1 MLKRI
6 DLCIRDTNISKVQKM
21 AKLLNIDVIGCP
33 YQGQTANDIIY
44 RVEQKPPTTTHYR
57 YLVVANNFER
67 LGPSSFQHNVVVV
80 KDFEKIKSF
89 IMKRKYKSTI
99 ALEVLLSDIRYQEG
113 FKVGKWFRDITDLY
127 IFSKRSDCQFIISS
141 GATSVW
147 EMTSA
152 QCFESIMRFC
162 KISPRTYWEEL
173 ETWLRLQDK
182 PRLSDA

>member
-1 MLKRI
+1 
-6 DLCIRDTNISKVQKM
+6 M
-21 AKLLNIDVIGCP
+21 AKFLNIDVIGCP
-33 YQGQTANDIIY
+33 YRGQTANGIIY
-44 RVEQKPPTTTHYR
+44 RIEQRPSTITDFR

-67 LGPSSFQHNVVVV
+67 LGSSSFQPNLIVV

-89 IMKRKYKSTI
+89 IIKRKYKSTV
-99 ALEVLLSDIRYQEG
+99 ALEVLLSDIRYQKG
-113 FKVGKWFRDITDLY
+113 FKVGRWFRDVTDLY
-127 IFSKRSDCQFIISS
+127 IFSKRSGFQFIISS
-141 GATSVW
+141 GAASVW

-162 KISPRTYWEEL
+162 KISPQTYWEEL

>member
-1 MLKRI
+1 M
-6 DLCIRDTNISKVQKM
+6 DTNISKVQKM

-33 YQGQTANDIIY
+33 YQGQAANDIIY
-44 RVEQKPPTTTHYR
+44 RVEQRPPTITDYR
-57 YLVVANNFER
+57 YLVVANNLER
-67 LGPSSFQHNVVVV
+67 LGSSSFQPNLIVV

-89 IMKRKYKSTI
+89 IIKRKYKSTV
-99 ALEVLLSDIRYQEG
+99 ALEVLLSDIRYQKG
-113 FKVGKWFRDITDLY
+113 FRVGRWFRDITDLY
-127 IFSKRSDCQFIISS
+127 IFSKRSGCQFIISS

-152 QCFESIMRFC
+152 QCLESIMRFC

-173 ETWLRLQDK
+173 ETWLHLQDK